1 MKQGSIIH
9 YIVVIPAIG
18 LITMAIIILVVI
30 RLLSNAAIDSEIK
43 RSLVRNIRLNQHNV
57 SVESGELEISED
69 FYEQSDSIY
78 FLILSLDGQVLRGKY
93 PDEIAEEL
101 AEYQVDTALSR
112 SIVLNGMKYYI
123 RDSRVGKYKG
133 KEIFLRGI
141 IKKSDADSF
150 YRSIEIIA
158 YISMSCVLFLMFIC
172 EMILAKRISKE
183 LKNMCNTAESIGS
196 NLDLSQRM
204 ECEDQLYE
212 IATLAQANNRMLDQM
227 EEMLK
232 LQEQFTSD
240 VAHELRTPVAVVLA
254 QCEYVTGKKLS
265 EAETQE
271 FIEVVYRQSGKMDM
285 LIVQLLK
292 LSRLDQDRMKLQ
304 YETLDLVEI
313 VQSVCEEQQDK
324 AVDKVT
330 INLNLKEV
338 FSRGDINLISIVIL
352 NLLTN
357 AVKFSNPGGQIDV
370 STGEEGEW
378 VYISVRDYGI
388 GIDPE
393 DLDHIFRRFYKC
405 DKSRN
410 AEGFGLGLPLSEK
423 IAVKH
428 GGKIT
433 VSSKKEKGSKFTLYL
448 PNVQP

>member
-101 AEYQVDTALSR
+101 AEYQVDTALSH

-158 YISMSCVLFLMFIC
+158 YISMSCVLFLMFIDR
-172 EMILAKRISKE
+172 KS
-183 LKNMCNTAESIGS
+183 
-196 NLDLSQRM
+196 
-204 ECEDQLYE
+204 
-212 IATLAQANNRMLDQM
+212 
-227 EEMLK
+227 
-232 LQEQFTSD
+232 
-240 VAHELRTPVAVVLA
+240 VV
-254 QCEYVTGKKLS
+254 
-265 EAETQE
+265 
-271 FIEVVYRQSGKMDM
+271 
-285 LIVQLLK
+285 
-292 LSRLDQDRMKLQ
+292 
-304 YETLDLVEI
+304 
-313 VQSVCEEQQDK
+313 
-324 AVDKVT
+324 
-330 INLNLKEV
+330 
-338 FSRGDINLISIVIL
+338 
-352 NLLTN
+352 
-357 AVKFSNPGGQIDV
+357 
-370 STGEEGEW
+370 
-378 VYISVRDYGI
+378 
-388 GIDPE
+388 
-393 DLDHIFRRFYKC
+393 
-405 DKSRN
+405 
-410 AEGFGLGLPLSEK
+410 
-423 IAVKH
+423 
-428 GGKIT
+428 
-433 VSSKKEKGSKFTLYL
+433 
-448 PNVQP
+448 

>member
-1 MKQGSIIH
+1 M
-9 YIVVIPAIG
+9 
-18 LITMAIIILVVI
+18 VVI
-30 RLLSNAAIDSEIK
+30 RVLSNAAMDSEIK
-43 RSLVRNIRLNQHNV
+43 RSLVRNINMNKKNV
-57 SVESGELEISED
+57 SVENGELQISED
-69 FYEQSDSIY
+69 FFDQGDSVCY
-78 FLILSLDGQVLRGKY
+78 LIIRRNGKVLEGEY
-93 PDEIAEEL
+93 PKETEAVL
-101 AEYQVDTALSR
+101 TEYRVNTNLSR
-112 SIVLNGMKYYI
+112 SVTLNGMKYYF
-123 RDSRVGKYKG
+123 RDKRIGKYKDRG
-133 KEIFLRGI
+133 VFIRGI
-141 IKKSDADSF
+141 IKKSDADSI
-150 YRSIEIIA
+150 YRKIEVIA
-158 YISMSCVLFLMFIC
+158 YISIACVLFLMLVC

-183 LKNMCNTAESIGS
+183 LKNMCDTAEHIGS

-204 ECEDQLYE
+204 KCDDQLYE

-227 EEMLK
+227 EQTLK
-232 LQEQFTSD
+232 FQEQFTSD

-254 QCEYVTGKKLS
+254 QCEYVAGKKLS
-265 EAETQE
+265 EEEIRE
-271 FIEVVYRQSGKMDM
+271 FIEVVQRQSGKIDM

-292 LSRLDQDRMKLQ
+292 LSRLDQDRMTLQ
-304 YETLDLVEI
+304 HETLDLMAI

-324 AVDKVT
+324 AADAVT
-330 INLNLKEV
+330 IKTDLKEV

-370 STGEEGEW
+370 STGEEDEW
-378 VYISVRDYGI
+378 VYVSVRDYGI
-388 GIDPE
+388 GIDAE
-393 DLDHIFRRFYKC
+393 DLEHIFQRFYKC

-433 VSSKKEKGSKFTLYL
+433 VSSEKGKGSVFTLYL